1 MMTERQKGCPGSGH
15 DQQRWQGVQRGLSV
29 SRRRAEAD
37 IGGGQ
42 CQGDDAP
49 VPGPAQSFRPCC
61 GWCFWVRRR
70 RRQKGGAARHDGRN
84 PQAADWIPYACAMAR
99 WTTNVDGKVEIP
111 PQDSMAW
118 LRACSVDQHQKRAC
132 RGQDASR
139 SGAVRIR
146 LEDCGGCAARRALAR
161 WR

>member
-61 GWCFWVRRR
+61 GWCF
-70 RRQKGGAARHDGRN
+70 GSDAGDGRGVERLDMMAVT

-111 PQDSMAW
+111 PQDSVAW

-146 LEDCGGCAARRALAR
+146 LGDCGGCAARRALAR